1 MLGLHCCLQAAS
13 SCGEWV
19 PSLGASH
26 GLLCR
31 GFPCCGARALRQE
44 RFSSCG
50 SQDLGHRLNSCGS
63 RAQLPGSTWDHPRS
77 GIEPVSPAWAG
88 AFFTTEPPGKPP
100 FILGRGSLEFYNE
113 IFRRIKKEPAF
124 WSKTKTRNA

>member
-1 MLGLHCCLQAAS
+1 MAHGP
-13 SCGEWV
+13 SCPG
-19 PSLGASH
+19 G
-26 GLLCR
+26 R
-31 GFPCCGARALRQE
+31 GIIPDGD
-44 RFSSCG
+44 
-50 SQDLGHRLNSCGS
+50 DL
-63 RAQLPGSTWDHPRS
+63 
-77 GIEPVSPAWAG
+77 SPAWAG